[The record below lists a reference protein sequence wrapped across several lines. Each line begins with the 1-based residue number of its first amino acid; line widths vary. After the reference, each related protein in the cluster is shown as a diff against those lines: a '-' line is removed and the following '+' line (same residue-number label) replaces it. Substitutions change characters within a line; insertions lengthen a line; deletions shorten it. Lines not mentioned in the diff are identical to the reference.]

1 MATAA
6 HERSQRGASHGITA
20 LSCAPHAVLTHLG
33 DKWTILV
40 VLLLAQSP
48 GNRLRFSE
56 IKYGVEGI
64 SQRMLTLT
72 LRMLE
77 RNGLVLRHY
86 FAEVPPRVEYE
97 LSAMG
102 KSMLHPLEIFASWI
116 GEYWPTMEQA
126 RKQYDESLDAPSAP
140 RQQR

>member
-1 MATAA
+1 MSLVLD
-6 HERSQRGASHGITA
+6 RPPQRVTPRGIRV
-20 LSCAPHAVLTHLG
+20 LSCAPHEVLSHLG

-40 VLLLAQSP
+40 VLLLAQAP
-48 GNRLRFSE
+48 GRRQRFSE

-77 RNGLVLRHY
+77 RNGLVSRHY
-86 FAEVPPRVEYE
+86 FPEVPPRVEYE

-102 KSMLHPLEIFASWI
+102 KSMLLPLELFTGWI
-116 GEYWPTMEQA
+116 KDNWPAMDQA
-126 RKQYDESLDAPSAP
+126 RKLYDEKSDGKA
-140 RQQR
+140 

>member
-1 MATAA
+1 MQSAA
-6 HERSQRGASHGITA
+6 RKKPNQRTPPDVQR

-40 VLLLAQSP
+40 VLLLAQAP
-48 GNRLRFSE
+48 ENRLRFSE
-56 IKYGVEGI
+56 IKRGVQGI

-77 RNGLVLRHY
+77 RNGLILRHY
-86 FAEVPPRVEYE
+86 YSEVPPRVEYE

-102 KSMLHPLEIFASWI
+102 KSMLHPLEVFTGWI
-116 GEYWPTMEQA
+116 GANWQAMEQA
-126 RKQYDESLDAPSAP
+126 RERYDAGDGRVEE
-140 RQQR
+140 

>member
-1 MATAA
+1 MQSAA
-6 HERSQRGASHGITA
+6 RKKPHRRTPPDVQR

-40 VLLLAQSP
+40 VLLLAQAP
-48 GNRLRFSE
+48 ENRLRFSE
-56 IKYGVEGI
+56 IKRGVQGI

-77 RNGLVLRHY
+77 RNGLILRHY
-86 FAEVPPRVEYE
+86 YSEVPPRVEYE

-102 KSMLHPLEIFASWI
+102 KSMLHPLEVFTGWI
-116 GEYWPTMEQA
+116 GANWQAMEQA
-126 RKQYDESLDAPSAP
+126 RERYDAGDGRVEE
-140 RQQR
+140 

>member
-1 MATAA
+1 MAIAA
-6 HERSQRGASHGITA
+6 RDRSRQGASHGLRT

-33 DKWTILV
+33 DKSTILV
-40 VLLLAQSP
+40 VLLLAQAP
-48 GNRLRFSE
+48 GNRLRLSE
-56 IKYGVEGI
+56 IKRGVEGI

-97 LSAMG
+97 LSGMG

-116 GEYWPTMEQA
+116 GENWPTMEQA
-126 RKQYDESLDAPSAP
+126 RKQYDGTLDAA
-140 RQQR
+140 

>member
-1 MATAA
+1 MSTIVT
-6 HERSQRGASHGITA
+6 ERPEGDSRGIRA
-20 LSCAPHAVLTHLG
+20 LSCAPHDMLTHLG

-40 VLLLAQSP
+40 ILLLAQTP

-56 IKYGVEGI
+56 IKRGVAGI

-77 RNGLVLRHY
+77 RNGLVVRHY

-97 LSAMG
+97 LSLMG
-102 KSMLHPLEIFASWI
+102 KGMLPPLEFFAQWI
-116 GEYWPTMEQA
+116 GENWPAMEVA
-126 RKQYDESLDAPSAP
+126 RREYDARSG
-140 RQQR
+140 Q

>member
-1 MATAA
+1 MLA
-6 HERSQRGASHGITA
+6 
-20 LSCAPHAVLTHLG
+20 HLG

-40 VLLLAQSP
+40 VLLLGQAP
-48 GNRLRFSE
+48 GSRLRFSE
-56 IKYGVEGI
+56 IKRGADGI

-86 FAEVPPRVEYE
+86 HSEVPPRVEYE

-102 KSMLHPLEIFASWI
+102 KSMLHPLAVFAGWF
-116 GEYWPTMEQA
+116 EDNRQAMEQA
-126 RKQYDESLDAPSAP
+126 RRRYDAGDGRIGE
-140 RQQR
+140 

>member
-1 MATAA
+1 MPTVV
-6 HERSQRGASHGITA
+6 HERSQRGASHGIRA

-40 VLLLAQSP
+40 VLLLAQAP

-56 IKYGVEGI
+56 IKYGVDGI

-97 LSAMG
+97 LSALG
-102 KSMLHPLEIFASWI
+102 KSMLHPLEVFASWI
-116 GEYWPTMEQA
+116 GENWQAMEQA
-126 RKQYDESLDAPSAP
+126 RKQYDTTSDMRPASK
-140 RQQR
+140 

>member
-1 MATAA
+1 MQSAA
-6 HERSQRGASHGITA
+6 RKKPNQRTPPDVQR

-40 VLLLAQSP
+40 VLLLAQAP
-48 GNRLRFSE
+48 ENRLRFSE
-56 IKYGVEGI
+56 IKRGVQGI

-77 RNGLVLRHY
+77 RNGLILRHY
-86 FAEVPPRVEYE
+86 YSEVPPRVEYE

-102 KSMLHPLEIFASWI
+102 KSMLHPLEVFTGWI
-116 GEYWPTMEQA
+116 GANWQAMEQA
-126 RKQYDESLDAPSAP
+126 RERYDAGDGSVEE
-140 RQQR
+140 

>member
-1 MATAA
+1 MAIAA
-6 HERSQRGASHGITA
+6 HERSQRGVSHGIGA

-33 DKWTILV
+33 DKWTVLV
-40 VLLLAQSP
+40 VLLLAQAP
-48 GNRLRFSE
+48 EKRLRFSE

-97 LSAMG
+97 LSSLG
-102 KSMLHPLEIFASWI
+102 KSLLHPLEVFASWI
-116 GEYWPTMEQA
+116 GENWQTMEQA
-126 RKQYDESLDAPSAP
+126 RKQYDGTSDIRPALK
-140 RQQR
+140 